1 MAVSSP
7 ISINLSFVMR
17 LTNAPTLWS
26 VASTSQAMRSP
37 GEPPKA
43 AACLMHKSAETRIP
57 NMVGCGHGQSC
68 VPFQARILGCNLRRG
83 LQGESAS
90 HSERLFRDTVSA
102 PNKRPRLAMEPG
114 PKAQHMQ
121 LMVSANSPS
130 EMPSALYPTRGD
142 GRGCT
147 AYPPW
152 ADPDAACRQMRDRHS
167 VRRALWGSLRS
178 RRCPC
183 RRMPRAVARPSPRR

>member
-68 VPFQARILGCNLRRG
+68 VPFQARIPGCTFRLK
-83 LQGESAS
+83 LQPESAS
-90 HSERLFRDTVSA
+90 HSERQFRVAVSA
-102 PNKRPRLAMEPG
+102 PNKRPRLAMELG
-114 PKAQHMQ
+114 PKAQHIQ
-121 LMVSANSPS
+121 LMLSANSPS
-130 EMPSALYPTRGD
+130 AMVVRTPPYPRLRTRLYGVSTMGRSGRSLPSN
-142 GRGCT
+142 
-147 AYPPW
+147 
-152 ADPDAACRQMRDRHS
+152 
-167 VRRALWGSLRS
+167 
-178 RRCPC
+178 
-183 RRMPRAVARPSPRR
+183 AR

>member
-1 MAVSSP
+1 MAWAMAVSSP
-7 ISINLSFVMR
+7 ISINLSFVMQ

-90 HSERLFRDTVSA
+90 RSERQFRDAVSA

-114 PKAQHMQ
+114 PKAQHVQ
-121 LMVSANSPS
+121 LVLSANSPS
-130 EMPSALYPTRGD
+130 AMA
-142 GRGCT
+142 
-147 AYPPW
+147 
-152 ADPDAACRQMRDRHS
+152 
-167 VRRALWGSLRS
+167 VRTL
-178 RRCPC
+178 PY
-183 RRMPRAVARPSPRR
+183 PRRRTRLYGVSTMGRSGRSLPSNAR

>member
-90 HSERLFRDTVSA
+90 HSERQFRDAVSA
-102 PNKRPRLAMEPG
+102 LSKRPRLTMELG
-114 PKAQHMQ
+114 PKAQLIQ
-121 LMVSANSPS
+121 LMASANGSQQWS
-130 EMPSALYPTRGD
+130 SALYSTRGD
-142 GRGCT
+142 ERGCT

-152 ADPDAACRQMRDRHS
+152 QIRTQLAVECAIGVLHGGRVGIVAISPMPLPPYAT
-167 VRRALWGSLRS
+167 GSS
-178 RRCPC
+178 
-183 RRMPRAVARPSPRR
+183 SSFST

>member
-1 MAVSSP
+1 MVCAMAVSSP

-17 LTNAPTLWS
+17 STNAPILWS

-43 AACLMHKSAETRIP
+43 AAYLMHKSAETRIP

-68 VPFQARILGCNLRRG
+68 VPFQARIPGCAFRNG
-83 LQGESAS
+83 LLVESAS
-90 HSERLFRDTVSA
+90 HSRRQFRDTVSA
-102 PNKRPRLAMEPG
+102 PNKRPRLTMELG
-114 PKAQHMQ
+114 PKAQLIQ
-121 LMVSANSPS
+121 LMASADGSQQWS
-130 EMPSALYPTRGD
+130 SALYSTRGD
-142 GRGCT
+142 ERGCT

-167 VRRALWGSLRS
+167 VRRELWG
-178 RRCPC
+178 
-183 RRMPRAVARPSPRR
+183 

>member
-1 MAVSSP
+1 MVWAMAVSSP

-102 PNKRPRLAMEPG
+102 PNKRPRLAME
-114 PKAQHMQ
+114 
-121 LMVSANSPS
+121 
-130 EMPSALYPTRGD
+130 R
-142 GRGCT
+142 T
-147 AYPPW
+147 ARQKCHPRSTLP
-152 ADPDAACRQMRDRHS
+152 AVTGAA
-167 VRRALWGSLRS
+167 VRRIHHGQIRTQLAVKCAIGILYGGRCGDRCDLADALA
-178 RRCPC
+178 
-183 RRMPRAVARPSPRR
+183 AVCHGQ